1 MFAPEQAL
9 FHGYPS
15 DEGEQAGKRVKR
27 MFRLTR
33 STDIKRVRR
42 LGKSYA
48 HPLIVLI
55 TSPNPDQDLRIG
67 VVAGVTVGKAV
78 QRNRAKRQIRAC
90 LDELIPALVS
100 GWDIIVLARK
110 PIGQANFPEI
120 RLALKNVLKRA
131 GLLARADRVKY
142 DLKPGL
148 SQ

>member
-1 MFAPEQAL
+1 MFATEQSL

-15 DEGEQAGKRVKR
+15 EEGEQAGNRVKR
-27 MFRLTR
+27 RFRLTR

-55 TSPNPDQDLRIG
+55 TSPNPEQVVRVG

-90 LDELIPALVS
+90 LNEIMPALAD
-100 GWDIIVLARK
+100 GWDMIVLARQ
-110 PIGQANFPEI
+110 PIIDANFTEI
-120 RLALKNVLKRA
+120 RFALKNVLRRA
-131 GLLARADRVKY
+131 GLLMGTERVVD

>member
-1 MFAPEQAL
+1 LVPEQFL
-9 FHGYPS
+9 FHSYPS

-27 MFRLTR
+27 RFRLTR

-67 VVAGVTVGKAV
+67 VAAGVTVGKAV

-90 LDELIPALVS
+90 LDELIPSLLS
-100 GWDIIVLARK
+100 GWDVIVLARQ
-110 PIGQANFPEI
+110 PIGKANYPEI
-120 RLALKNVLKRA
+120 RFALKNVLQRA
-131 GLLARADRVKY
+131 GLLVRADRVND

>member
-1 MFAPEQAL
+1 MVIP
-9 FHGYPS
+9 PT
-15 DEGEQAGKRVKR
+15 GEQAGNRVKR
-27 MFRLTR
+27 RFRLTR

-55 TSPNPDQDLRIG
+55 TSPNPDQDVRIG

-90 LDELIPALVS
+90 LNEIIPALGK
-100 GWDIIVLARK
+100 GWDIIVLARQ

-120 RLALKNVLKRA
+120 RFAIKNVFQRA
-131 GLLARADRVKY
+131 GSIVRADKVTD
-142 DLKPGL
+142 DLKPGI

>member
-1 MFAPEQAL
+1 MFAPEQGL
-9 FHGYPS
+9 FHSYPS
-15 DEGEQAGKRVKR
+15 NEGEQAGNKVKR
-27 MFRLTR
+27 RFRLTR

-55 TSPNPDQDLRIG
+55 TSPNPDQDVRIG

-90 LDELIPALVS
+90 LNEIIPALVG
-100 GWDIIVLARK
+100 GWDMIVLARQ
-110 PIGQANFPEI
+110 PIGQANYPEI
-120 RLALKNVLKRA
+120 RFALKNVFQRA
-131 GLLARADRVKY
+131 GLIARANRVKD
-142 DLKPGL
+142 DLRPGL